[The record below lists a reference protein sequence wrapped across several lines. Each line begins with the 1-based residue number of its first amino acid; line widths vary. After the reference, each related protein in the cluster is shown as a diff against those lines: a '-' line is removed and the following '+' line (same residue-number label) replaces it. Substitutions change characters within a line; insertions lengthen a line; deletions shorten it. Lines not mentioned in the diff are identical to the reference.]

1 MIIGLSGYAQSGKNT
16 VADILVEHHG
26 FTQLAFADVIKELL
40 TYIDPIIYIRPDGS
54 NMTVSE
60 FVYIWGWEEAKKE
73 NEVRRLLQ
81 ALGLAGRNLI
91 DEYLW
96 ISMTLSQ
103 IKDPHE
109 GRYVIS
115 DVRFPNEA
123 AALTSQGGQ
132 IWRIERPGLTAV
144 NEHISET
151 AMDPWVFDET
161 IINDGSI
168 EDLKKKIKVD
178 L

>member
-16 VADILVEHHG
+16 VADILVDHHG
-26 FTQLAFADVIKELL
+26 FIQLAFADA
-40 TYIDPIIYIRPDGS
+40 IRD
-54 NMTVSE
+54 
-60 FVYIWGWEEAKKE
+60 FVYEINPMVACSPTGYLQDLVNLKGWDEAKQE
-73 NEVRRLLQ
+73 PQVRRLLQ
-81 ALGLAGRNLI
+81 STGLAGRNMI

-96 ISMTLSQ
+96 VALTLSQ
-103 IKDPHE
+103 IKDPQE
-109 GRYVIS
+109 GKYVIT

-132 IWRIERPGLTAV
+132 IWRIERPGVDAV
-144 NEHISET
+144 NDHVSET
-151 AMDPWVFDET
+151 ALDAWIFDET
-161 IINDGSI
+161 ILNDGTI

>member
-16 VADILVEHHG
+16 VADILVDHHG
-26 FTQLAFADVIKELL
+26 FIQLAFADA
-40 TYIDPIIYIRPDGS
+40 IRDFAYAINPMVACSPSGYLQDL
-54 NMTVSE
+54 VDLK
-60 FVYIWGWEEAKKE
+60 GWDEAKQE
-73 NEVRRLLQ
+73 PQVRRLLQ
-81 ALGLAGRNLI
+81 STGLAGREMI

-96 ISMTLSQ
+96 VALTLSQ

-109 GRYVIS
+109 GRYVIT

-132 IWRIERPGLTAV
+132 IWRIERPGVDAV
-144 NEHISET
+144 NDHVSET
-151 AMDPWVFDET
+151 ALDAWIFDET
-161 IINDGSI
+161 IINDGTI

>member
-16 VADILVEHHG
+16 VADILVDHHG
-26 FTQLAFADVIKELL
+26 FIALAFADPIKALVYDINPKINSIEIQGMVNE
-40 TYIDPIIYIRPDGS
+40 YGWDIVKQDP
-54 NMTVSE
+54 
-60 FVYIWGWEEAKKE
+60 
-73 NEVRRLLQ
+73 EVRRLLQ
-81 ALGLAGRNLI
+81 TTGEAGRQGI

-96 ISMTLSQ
+96 VALTLSQ

-109 GRYVIS
+109 GRYVIT

-123 AALTSQGGQ
+123 SAISSQGGQ
-132 IWRIERPGLTAV
+132 LWRIERPGVDAV
-144 NEHISET
+144 NDHISET
-151 AMDPWVFDET
+151 ALDAWVFDET
-161 IINDGSI
+161 IVNDGTI

>member
-16 VADILVEHHG
+16 VADILVDHHG
-26 FTQLAFADVIKELL
+26 FIQLAFADA
-40 TYIDPIIYIRPDGS
+40 IR
-54 NMTVSE
+54 E
-60 FVYIWGWEEAKKE
+60 FVYEINPMVACSPTGYLQDLVNLKGWDEAKQE
-73 NEVRRLLQ
+73 PQVRRLLQ
-81 ALGLAGRNLI
+81 STGLAGRNMI

-96 ISMTLSQ
+96 VALTLSQ
-103 IKDPHE
+103 IKDPQE
-109 GRYVIS
+109 GKYVIT

-132 IWRIERPGLTAV
+132 IWRIERPGVDAV
-144 NEHISET
+144 NDHVSET
-151 AMDPWVFDET
+151 ALDAWIFDET
-161 IINDGSI
+161 ILNDGTI

>member
-16 VADILVEHHG
+16 VADILVDHHG
-26 FTQLAFADVIKELL
+26 FIALACA
-40 TYIDPIIYIRPDGS
+40 DPIKAL
-54 NMTVSE
+54 
-60 FVYIWGWEEAKKE
+60 VYDINPKINSIEIQGMVNEYGWDIVKQDP
-73 NEVRRLLQ
+73 EVRRLLQ
-81 ALGLAGRNLI
+81 TTGEAGRQGI

-96 ISMTLSQ
+96 VAMTLSQ

-109 GRYVIS
+109 GRYVIT

-123 AALTSQGGQ
+123 SAISSQGGQ
-132 IWRIERPGLTAV
+132 LWRIERPGVDAV
-144 NEHISET
+144 NDHISET
-151 AMDPWVFDET
+151 ALDAWIFDET
-161 IINDGSI
+161 IVNNGTI